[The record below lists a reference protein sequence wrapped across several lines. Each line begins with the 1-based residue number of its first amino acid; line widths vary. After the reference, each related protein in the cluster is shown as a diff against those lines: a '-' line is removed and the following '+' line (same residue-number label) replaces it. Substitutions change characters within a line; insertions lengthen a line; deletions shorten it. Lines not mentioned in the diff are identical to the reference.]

1 MSTALAIASV
11 TAVLRD
17 LLNNGLIDHNVSH
30 VLESDILV
38 TSLPPDRI
46 DTTATAQTSQLNI
59 FLYHVSPNVAW
70 RNAKLP
76 SRDSSGNRISN
87 PPLALDLHYLITAY
101 GVQELDSEILLGYA
115 MQLLHETP
123 ILTRGAIRHSLGPPS
138 IVGNTT
144 GIPARLRELATSE
157 LAEQFEQIRIVP
169 QQLNTEEMSKLW
181 AAFQARYRPTAAYQ
195 ASVVLIESRQ
205 SARGALP
212 VRSRGIYVRPFRQPF
227 IARILS
233 RNAPAD
239 PILPDQPILVG
250 HDLVLEGNDLRG
262 DPNQTI
268 VVISGTEVTPSDAN
282 ITSERIIT
290 AIPGTLFAGIHPVQ
304 VVHRI
309 PMGFASLPHGGPES
323 NLAVFVLRPSID
335 TSTIAVTN
343 PSGSGSQPRSAT
355 IRFDVSPPVA
365 ATQRVTL
372 LMNELLP
379 IASTQTAAA
388 YSFDLPSRFVPS
400 SLPAG
405 PPPPITTLEFR
416 AANVN
421 AGTYLL
427 RVQVDGA
434 ESPLQF
440 GAEGRYDTPSAV
452 IP

>member
-17 LLNNGLIDHNVSH
+17 LLNNGLIDHNVSK

-46 DTTATAQTSQLNI
+46 DTTVAAQNSQVNV
-59 FLYHVSPNVAW
+59 FLYHVAPNTAW

-76 SRDSSGNRISN
+76 SRDSDGNRISN

-123 ILTRGAIRHSLGPPS
+123 ILTRAAVRRSLAPPS
-138 IVGNTT
+138 IVGT
-144 GIPARLRELATSE
+144 GGNLPARLRELATSE

-181 AAFQARYRPTAAYQ
+181 AAFGAKYRPTAAYQ

-227 IARILS
+227 ITRVLS
-233 RNAPAD
+233 RTGPND
-239 PILPDQPILVG
+239 PILPDQPILSN
-250 HDLVLEGNDLRG
+250 HDVVLEGTDLRG
-262 DPNQTI
+262 EPGQTL
-268 VVISGTEVTPSDAN
+268 VMMSGNAVTPLDEN

-290 AIPGTLFAGIHPVQ
+290 PIPASLFAGIHPVQ
-304 VVHRI
+304 VVHLQ
-309 PMGFASLPHGGPES
+309 PMGFMSLPHAGPES
-323 NLAVFVLRPSID
+323 NLSVFVLRPNITNVDVPNAATVRID
-335 TSTIAVTN
+335 VA
-343 PSGSGSQPRSAT
+343 
-355 IRFDVSPPVA
+355 PPVA

-372 LMNELLP
+372 LMNAL
-379 IASTQTAAA
+379 SGTAA
-388 YSFDLPSRFVPS
+388 YSFDLPSRIVLS
-400 SLPAG
+400 SLPPG
-405 PPPPITTLEFR
+405 PLPPPITTLEFPVAGV
-416 AANVN
+416 AA
-421 AGTYLL
+421 GEYLV

-434 ESPLQF
+434 ESPLSI
-440 GAEGRYDTPSAV
+440 GAGNVYDAPAAV

>member
-17 LLNNGLIDHNVSH
+17 LLNNGLIDHNVSK
-30 VLESDILV
+30 VLESDITV

-46 DTTATAQTSQLNI
+46 DTTVAAQNSQLNV

-76 SRDSSGNRISN
+76 SRDSDGNRISN

-123 ILTRGAIRHSLGPPS
+123 ILTRAAVRRSLAPPS
-138 IVGNTT
+138 IVGTA
-144 GIPARLRELATSE
+144 GDLPARLRELATSE

-181 AAFQARYRPTAAYQ
+181 AAFGAKYRPTAAYQ

-227 IARILS
+227 ITRVLS
-233 RNAPAD
+233 RTGPND
-239 PILPDQPILVG
+239 EILPDQPILSH
-250 HDLVLEGNDLRG
+250 HDVVLDGTDLRG
-262 DPNQTI
+262 EPNSTI
-268 VVISGTEVTPSDAN
+268 VMMSGTPITPPDAN
-282 ITSERIIT
+282 ITHERIIT
-290 AIPGTLFAGIHPVQ
+290 IIPATLFAGIHPVQ
-304 VVHRI
+304 VVQLQ
-309 PMGFASLPHGGPES
+309 PMGFASLPHAGPES
-323 NLAVFVLRPSID
+323 NLSVFVLRPNITSVAVPVAGRVRID
-335 TSTIAVTN
+335 VA
-343 PSGSGSQPRSAT
+343 
-355 IRFDVSPPVA
+355 PPVA
-365 ATQRVTL
+365 PTQRVTL
-372 LMNELLP
+372 LMNAL
-379 IASTQTAAA
+379 TGTAA
-388 YSFDLPSRFVPS
+388 YSFDLPSRFVLS

-405 PPPPITTLEFR
+405 PPPSITTLEFR
-416 AANVN
+416 VAGVAA
-421 AGTYLL
+421 GEYLV
-427 RVQVDGA
+427 RVQIDGA
-434 ESPLQF
+434 ESPLRL
-440 GAEGRYDTPSAV
+440 GGNNRYDAPTAV